1 MANVA
6 TPSEWHTENSPV
18 WARCRAAIE
27 GGDAV
32 RALGTAIVPAIGGMD
47 RREFSGYLQRA
58 TYMNASQ
65 RTLDALV
72 GLVMQKPAQYE
83 MPPALEELA
92 TYIDGRGGRIEDF
105 ARHALAEVLSV
116 GGGLA
121 LVDHPE
127 RPDGVVTAAQERA
140 LGLRPLVSWYPLESV
155 LEYRTGIVN
164 GYEEIT
170 WLKLLEHYEEHID
183 EWTVDQKKQVR
194 VYCMCEG
201 RVWARVFRKTADG
214 QWTLFSES
222 WPVAHSGQPITY
234 IPAVFFGPIKNEP
247 GKSPML
253 DLIDMNLAHF
263 RNSAD
268 HEHVLHFTG
277 LPTPYV
283 AGVSPDD
290 FPSGL
295 KLGSSAAQ
303 VFEDANAK
311 IAFAEISGDSS
322 ALATEMLAKEARMAA
337 LGARALAPEGR
348 QAESGDALAIRRG
361 GEHSALAKVADSVSR
376 SMVLVL
382 ETLAEWEGIDGDISY
397 SLNVDYLPQSVG
409 AQELIA
415 LMQAWQGG
423 AISAMELFDL
433 LRKGGVIRDDK
444 EYEEHEREL
453 SEEAGFLDQPLEGG
467 AFGA

>member
-1 MANVA
+1 MANAA
-6 TPSEWHTENSPV
+6 TASAWHVENAPI
-18 WARCRAAIE
+18 WKRCRVAIA

-32 RALGTAIVPAIGGMD
+32 RAMGSEIVPAISGMS
-47 RREFSGYLQRA
+47 RGEFDGYLRRA
-58 TYMNASQ
+58 SYMNASQ

-72 GLVMQKPAQYE
+72 GLVMQKPAQTDI
-83 MPPALEELA
+83 PPALEEL
-92 TYIDGRGGRIEDF
+92 TDHIDGRGGRLEDF

-127 RPDGVVTAAQERA
+127 RPDGVITAAQERA

-170 WLKLLEHYEEHID
+170 WLKLVEEYDEEVD
-183 EWTVDQKKQVR
+183 EWTVDLKQQIR

-201 RVWARVFRKTADG
+201 RVWARVFRQAADG
-214 QWTLFSES
+214 QWHLFSES
-222 WPVAHSGQPITY
+222 WPVAHSGQPIAY
-234 IPAVFFGPIKNEP
+234 IPGVFFGPIKNAP
-247 GKSPML
+247 GKSPLL

-268 HEHVLHFTG
+268 HEHVLHFSG

-283 AGVSPDD
+283 AGVEASA
-290 FPSGL
+290 FPEGL
-295 KLGSSAAQ
+295 KIGSSAAH
-303 VFEDANAK
+303 VFEDANAR
-311 IAFAEISGDSS
+311 IMFAEISGDSS
-322 ALATEMLAKEARMAA
+322 ALAAEMAAKEVRMAA
-337 LGARALAPEGR
+337 LGARILAPEGR
-348 QAESGDALAIRRG
+348 QAESGEALAIRRG

-382 ETLAEWEGIDGDISY
+382 ETLAEWEGIEGDISY
-397 SLNVDYLPQSVG
+397 SLNVDYLPQPVG
-409 AQELIA
+409 AQELMA

-423 AISAMELFDL
+423 AISSPELFDI
-433 LRKGGVIRDDK
+433 LRKGGIIRDDK
-444 EYEEHEREL
+444 TLEEHEQEL
-453 SEEAGFLDQPLEGG
+453 SEDGDVLDPFPDGG
-467 AFGA
+467 A